1 MRHAWEFM
9 SVYNISI
16 PDLDQGIGLHRLQ
29 DCSIMDSFLD
39 KGIKGEIITK
49 ANKCR
54 IHLKAFHLSDITTG
68 DGKAITIS
76 SWNGALLDTDNRQTD
91 VTWPNWEVI
100 WCRPEKCCQLTTS
113 FLAPLDSILSNQNPP
128 PYGGFFSIDCL
139 QSNLEVHIVGLFLE
153 IL

>member
-1 MRHAWEFM
+1 MRHTWQFM
-9 SVYNISI
+9 SAYNISI
-16 PDLDQGIGLHRLQ
+16 PDLEQGLGLHRLQ

-39 KGIKGEIITK
+39 KGIKGKIITK

-100 WCRPEKCCQLTTS
+100 HPSFIKAWQYCLRVTFCTHRERILDTPLGDWTS
-113 FLAPLDSILSNQNPP
+113 EPSR
-128 PYGGFFSIDCL
+128 
-139 QSNLEVHIVGLFLE
+139 HWK
-153 IL
+153 